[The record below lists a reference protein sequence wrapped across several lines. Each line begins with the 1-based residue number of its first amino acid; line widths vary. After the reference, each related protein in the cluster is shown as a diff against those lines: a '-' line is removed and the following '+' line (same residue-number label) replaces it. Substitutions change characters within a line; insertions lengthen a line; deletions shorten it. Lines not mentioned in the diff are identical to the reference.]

1 MGEIW
6 KDIQNYEG
14 SYQVSN
20 YGRVKSLS
28 RVDSRGNKRNEKILK
43 LDKDRQG
50 YKNVYLCKNG
60 KRKFYQ
66 VHRLVANAFIPNPN
80 NYPQVNHKDEN
91 PSNNNI
97 NNLEWCT
104 AKYNCNYGKHKE
116 KLSLKMTGKN
126 NHKAKSIICITTDE
140 IFDTVAEA
148 AKCYNLYRGQNI
160 CKCCKGK
167 AKSAG
172 KHPVTGEKLVWRYLN
187 DEK

>member
-80 NYPQVNHKDEN
+80 NYPHVNHKDEN
-91 PSNNNI
+91 PR
-97 NNLEWCT
+97 
-104 AKYNCNYGKHKE
+104 K
-116 KLSLKMTGKN
+116 
-126 NHKAKSIICITTDE
+126 
-140 IFDTVAEA
+140 
-148 AKCYNLYRGQNI
+148 
-160 CKCCKGK
+160 
-167 AKSAG
+167 
-172 KHPVTGEKLVWRYLN
+172 
-187 DEK
+187 